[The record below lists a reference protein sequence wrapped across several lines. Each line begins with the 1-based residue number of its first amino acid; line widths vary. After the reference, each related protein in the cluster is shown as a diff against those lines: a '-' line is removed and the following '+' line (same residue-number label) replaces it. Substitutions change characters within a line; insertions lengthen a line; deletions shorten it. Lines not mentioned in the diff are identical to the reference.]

1 MDKLTMYAVLNE
13 DFALWWN
20 VKLDCWVGGAK
31 LEKECLFPTH
41 EIAQKYID
49 DCIQENSA
57 RVYEIEMIKDITIN

>member
-1 MDKLTMYAVLNE
+1 MDKLTMYAVYNE

-20 VKLDCWVGGAK
+20 VKLDCWVDGTK

-41 EIAQKYID
+41 EIAQNYID

-57 RVYEIEMIKDITIN
+57 RVYKIEMVKDITIN